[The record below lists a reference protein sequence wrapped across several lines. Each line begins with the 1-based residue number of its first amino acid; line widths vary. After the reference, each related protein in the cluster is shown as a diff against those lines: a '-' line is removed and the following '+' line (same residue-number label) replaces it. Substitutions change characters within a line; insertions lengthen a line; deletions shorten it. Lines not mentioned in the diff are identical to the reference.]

1 MSRSRQKMMTGKINL
16 IRFLEFVD
24 GSAPPEIF
32 QNFDLREIYS
42 YLDLPIQNNF
52 SQQAVIQELYG
63 KIQELFLKGR
73 SAASLHCRKLIT
85 ELIYLHV
92 INGTPLEP
100 YLSVSE
106 FLRDALR
113 NCDHSTEEID
123 GEWKT
128 AIKYAVFGS
137 IINSKPLHRNDW
149 NRGYTRE
156 HQVAS
161 AARLLNG
168 IGYKT
173 EISED
178 KITLLEES
186 HERLVKDLNNL
197 VEKMGGINLARR
209 IFAEIQSSYDVTQE
223 RYLVGR
229 RTSLTGGGAAQVP
242 FAYLLNLASKH
253 PMGIKPYKNTQED
266 WERIKTL
273 SLCYAA
279 LFDVQDYYPNI
290 FSIIPT
296 KITNYLR
303 QLALH
308 DSLFFITQFRGRD
321 VIRLVEGLLKN
332 IDQHQKFGDGWTL
345 EEVLKVTSVIL
356 KMANNSH
363 GPMVIS
369 LNSILRNCPQ
379 LRRSEIHRVLK
390 SVLSH
395 PPPGANQYFFR
406 PDNLPVKNIN
416 GKVIGGVDFFTRP
429 LLRYRENDYFLLD
442 RAYCSLGFIEAIFE
456 KLRCEIK
463 NFDDSRGKLIEDFLI
478 DEFKTRG
485 ISVIS
490 GTYSI
495 ENISGDCDL
504 VVETDES
511 IIFFEIKK
519 KALTRNSKVGS
530 PAHVLIDLSTSL
542 IDALVQA
549 RKHEIM
555 IRKNNSIELEKD
567 GRRNTVKFD
576 GRGIEKIVVTLFD
589 FGGFQDR
596 LIVKH
601 FLEAIVQVN
610 FNCDSD
616 DFKDQMS
623 KLNASIERL
632 RVQNTQLN
640 TLKGNDRQPYFECWF
655 LSIPQILL
663 LLDNVTDSK
672 SFRERLW
679 KIRHISR
686 GTQDFYFEF
695 SEAFRH

>member
-1 MSRSRQKMMTGKINL
+1 MTEKIDLIQFRELVDRSPH
-16 IRFLEFVD
+16 
-24 GSAPPEIF
+24 SAIF
-32 QNFDLREIYS
+32 QNSNLSGMYSYIGLPVKNNLTQQEGGQEIYS
-42 YLDLPIQNNF
+42 
-52 SQQAVIQELYG
+52 
-63 KIQELFLKGR
+63 KIQGSFLKGG
-73 SAASLHCRKLIT
+73 SAASSHFRRLTT
-85 ELIYLHV
+85 ELIYSHV
-92 INGTPLEP
+92 IYQTPLEP
-100 YLSVSE
+100 YLTISE
-106 FLRDALR
+106 YLRDALR
-113 NCDHSTEEID
+113 NSGDHTQEIT
-123 GEWKT
+123 GEWKK
-128 AIKYAVFGS
+128 AVGYAVNYYILNPNGFHS
-137 IINSKPLHRNDW
+137 NDW
-149 NRGYTRE
+149 KRIYARE
-156 HQVAS
+156 YEVAS
-161 AARLLNG
+161 AARFLNG
-168 IGYKT
+168 IGYKI
-173 EISED
+173 EIAED
-178 KITLLEES
+178 KITLSEES
-186 HERLVKDLNNL
+186 NERLVKDLNNL

-209 IFAEIQSSYDVTQE
+209 IFAEIQASYDVTQE
-223 RYLVGR
+223 RYHIGR

-253 PMGIKPYKNTQED
+253 PIGIKPYQNTQED

-290 FSIIPT
+290 FSITPR

-321 VIRLVEGLLKN
+321 VIRLIEGLLKD
-332 IDQHQKFGDGWTL
+332 IDQHQKFGDGWTI

-356 KMANNSH
+356 KMANNSR

-369 LNSILRNCPQ
+369 LNSILKNCPQ
-379 LRRSEIHRVLK
+379 LKRSEIHSVLK

-395 PPPGANQYFFR
+395 PPTGANQYFFR
-406 PDNLPVKNIN
+406 PDNLPVKEIN

-429 LLRYRENDYFLLD
+429 LLRYGENNYFLLD
-442 RAYCSLGFIEAIFE
+442 RAYCSLGFIEATFE
-456 KLRCEIK
+456 KLRCETK
-463 NFDDSRGKLIEDFLI
+463 NFDDSRGKLIENFLI
-478 DEFKTRG
+478 DEFKSRG
-485 ISVIS
+485 ISGIS
-490 GTYSI
+490 GTYSVG
-495 ENISGDCDL
+495 NISGDCDL
-504 VVETDES
+504 VVETDEA

-519 KALTRNSKVGS
+519 KALTRNSRVGS

-542 IDALVQA
+542 IDALIQA
-549 RKHEIM
+549 NKHEIT

-567 GRRNTVKFD
+567 GLRNTLKLD

-596 LIVKH
+596 LVVKH

-623 KLNASIERL
+623 KLNDSIEIL
-632 RVQNTQLN
+632 RTQNTQLN
-640 TLKGNDRQPYFECWF
+640 ALKGNDEQPYFECWF
-655 LSIPQILL
+655 LSIPQILV

-679 KIRHISR
+679 KIRHIIR